1 MTRRVVLHPG
11 SGIFQLT
18 RTTELE
24 FAPVAQASILEFPMD
39 REPEFADPVSA
50 APGCLRAIRN
60 ALAIETAAA
69 LMLYGLWH
77 LLHALR

>member
-11 SGIFQLT
+11 SSIFQLA
-18 RTTELE
+18 RATELE
-24 FAPVAQASILEFPMD
+24 FAPVAQAPVLEFPME
-39 REPEFADPVSA
+39 REAEFSDLSFP
-50 APGCLRAIRN
+50 APGCLKAIRN

-69 LMLYGLWH
+69 LTIYGLWH